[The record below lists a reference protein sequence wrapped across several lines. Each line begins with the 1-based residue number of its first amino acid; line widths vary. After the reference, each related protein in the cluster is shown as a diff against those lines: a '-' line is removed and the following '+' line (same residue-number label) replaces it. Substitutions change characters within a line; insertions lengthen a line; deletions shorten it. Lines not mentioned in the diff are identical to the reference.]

1 MECIYKA
8 LPLMRLDVVR
18 WAEGLLAVTLSA
30 LILGACGG
38 DDGGKPSA
46 ELPPVP
52 IFTEVASQSGID
64 FQHINGSTG
73 RFYYPEAY
81 GSGVVF
87 LDYDND
93 GDQDLYL
100 VNSAALPG
108 FIESFEPTNALYR
121 NNGDGTFAD
130 VTTQAG
136 VGDRGYGLGVC
147 AADYDNDGHIDLYVT
162 NFGPNVL
169 YRNNGDGTFVDVTA
183 QAGVGDPRMS
193 TSAAFADY
201 DGDGYLDL
209 YVANNAEVPI
219 ANAKEC
225 RHGVVQVYCGPG
237 QYEGVAGVLYH
248 NEGDGTFTDVTRQAG
263 MYDESGRQL
272 GVVFSDYDVDGDVD
286 LYIANDTKAN
296 WLYRNDGGGKFAE
309 IGLVSGVALTPDA
322 RPEAGMGTD
331 WGDYNRDGLMD
342 IIVCNFQWESCRLL
356 ENRGDGFFEDK
367 TFVSGL
373 GEPTY
378 STLTFGTDFFDYDND
393 GHLDIF
399 IANGHVDPNIE
410 IIDKA
415 GPTYAQH
422 DQLFH
427 NNGGSGYSEVSDQA
441 GLRRLRPKVGRG
453 SASADYDN
461 DGDLDIFVN
470 NNNQKPMLLR
480 NDGGNG
486 NNWLSI
492 RTVGSRSNRDGIGA
506 RITVTA
512 GDLVQVEEVRAGSS
526 YLSQND
532 LRVHYGLGRRSSIE
546 SIEVRWPSGTVQT
559 LEEIDA
565 NQFLVIE
572 EPVSN

>member
-1 MECIYKA
+1 MVGILLSLAGFSCDGDGKENRRQEPQA
-8 LPLMRLDVVR
+8 ARPVV
-18 WAEGLLAVTLSA
+18 AV
-30 LILGACGG
+30 
-38 DDGGKPSA
+38 
-46 ELPPVP
+46 
-52 IFTEVASQSGID
+52 FNEVALQAGIN
-64 FQHINGSTG
+64 FQHTNGSTG

-93 GDQDLYL
+93 RYQDLYL

-108 FIESFEPTNALYR
+108 FVESFQPANALYRNNGDGTFSDVTAQAGVGDQGYGLGACAADYDNDGHVDLYVTNFGANVLYR

-130 VTTQAG
+130 VTIHAG
-136 VGDRGYGLGVC
+136 VGDL
-147 AADYDNDGHIDLYVT
+147 
-162 NFGPNVL
+162 
-169 YRNNGDGTFVDVTA
+169 
-183 QAGVGDPRMS
+183 RMS

-201 DGDGYLDL
+201 DGDGHLDL

-219 ANAKEC
+219 AKAKEC
-225 RHGVVQVYCGPG
+225 RHGIVQVYCGPG
-237 QYEGVAGVLYH
+237 QYQGVAGVLYH
-248 NEGDGTFTDVTRQAG
+248 NEGDGTFADVTQRAG
-263 MYDESGRQL
+263 MDDESGRQL
-272 GVVFSDYDVDGDVD
+272 GVVFSDYDDDGDPD
-286 LYIANDTKAN
+286 LYIANDTTPN
-296 WLYRNDGGGKFAE
+296 WLYRNDGDGEFAE
-309 IGLVSGVALTPDA
+309 IGLISGVAVTADA

-356 ENRGDGFFEDK
+356 ENSGNGFFEDK

-378 STLTFGTDFFDYDND
+378 STLTFGTDFLDYDND
-393 GHLDIF
+393 GLLDIF

-427 NNGGSGYSEVSDQA
+427 NNGDKTYSDVSGQA
-441 GLRRLRPKVGRG
+441 GLQRLRPMVGRG
-453 SASADYDN
+453 SATADYDN
-461 DGDLDIFVN
+461 DGDLDICVS

-492 RTVGSRSNRDGIGA
+492 KTVGSRSNRDGIGA
-506 RITVTA
+506 RITVTS
-512 GDLVQVEEVRAGSS
+512 GDLVQVEEVRSGSS

-532 LRVHYGLGRRSSIE
+532 LRVHFGLGSRTQVETIQ
-546 SIEVRWPSGTVQT
+546 VRWPSGIVQT
-559 LEEIDA
+559 LQGIDV
-565 NQFLVIE
+565 NQYLVVE
-572 EPVSN
+572 EPIEN